1 MTKKWHIREGLYLEA
16 ALHEIFL
23 LIDDADEVGISFHAD
38 EIDDLISGLRGVKTH
53 YNTERLKEKEEEKL
67 AAWGK
72 TKTPT
77 DINQLETS
85 Y

>member
-23 LIDDADEVGISFHAD
+23 LIDDADEVGMSFHAD
-38 EIDDLISGLRGVKTH
+38 EIDDLINGLYKVKAH
-53 YNTERLKEKEEEKL
+53 YDAERLKEKEEEKL